1 MTTEKIIMIVDDN
14 ATNLKLASD
23 VLEIEG
29 FHVVRCSDAEGA
41 LASIGKKHPDLILM
55 DIALPGIDGLELTRM
70 LKASD
75 DTRHIRVIALT
86 AFAMK
91 QDHERALAAG
101 CDGFITKPIDT
112 RRFKDQII
120 PYL

>member
-29 FHVVRCSDAEGA
+29 FQVVRCSDAEGA
-41 LASIGKKHPDLILM
+41 LASIEKKHPDLILM
-55 DIALPGIDGLELTRM
+55 DIALPGIDGLEFTRL
-70 LKASD
+70 LKAND
-75 DTRHIRVIALT
+75 ATRHIRIIALT

>member
-1 MTTEKIIMIVDDN
+1 MIIDDN
-14 ATNLKLASD
+14 ATNLTLASD
-23 VLEIEG
+23 VLELEG
-29 FHVVRCSDAEGA
+29 FRVVRCSDAEGA
-41 LASIGKKHPDLILM
+41 LAAIGEKHPDLILT

-70 LKASD
+70 LKAN
-75 DTRHIRVIALT
+75 DTTRQIKIIALT

-91 QDHERALAAG
+91 QDHEKALAAG

-112 RRFKDQII
+112 RRFKDQIT

>member
-41 LASIGKKHPDLILM
+41 IASIGQNHPDLILM

-70 LKASD
+70 LKAND
-75 DTRHIRVIALT
+75 ATRHIRIIALT

>member
-41 LASIGKKHPDLILM
+41 LAAIAKKHPDVILM

-70 LKASD
+70 LKANT
-75 DTRHIRVIALT
+75 DTRHIRIIALT

-112 RRFKDQII
+112 RRFKDQIT

>member
-14 ATNLKLASD
+14 ATNLRLASD

-29 FHVVRCSDAEGA
+29 FQVVRCSDAEGA
-41 LASIGKKHPDLILM
+41 LSSIDKKHPDLILM

-70 LKASD
+70 LKANDS
-75 DTRHIRVIALT
+75 TRHIRIIALT

-91 QDHERALAAG
+91 QDREKALAAG

-112 RRFKDQII
+112 RRFKDQIV

>member
-41 LASIGKKHPDLILM
+41 LAALGKKHPDVILM

-70 LKASD
+70 LKGNAA
-75 DTRHIRVIALT
+75 TRHIRIIALT

-112 RRFKDQII
+112 RRFKDQIV

>member
-1 MTTEKIIMIVDDN
+1 
-14 ATNLKLASD
+14 
-23 VLEIEG
+23 
-29 FHVVRCSDAEGA
+29 
-41 LASIGKKHPDLILM
+41 M

-70 LKASD
+70 LKASAT
-75 DTRHIRVIALT
+75 TRHIRIIALT

-91 QDHERALAAG
+91 QDHEKALAAG

-112 RRFKDQII
+112 RRFKDQIV

>member
-29 FHVVRCSDAEGA
+29 FQVVRCSDAEGA
-41 LASIGKKHPDLILM
+41 LSSIGKKHPDVILM

-70 LKASD
+70 LKAD
-75 DTRHIRVIALT
+75 DATRHIRIIALT

-112 RRFKDQII
+112 RRFKDQIV

>member
-29 FHVVRCSDAEGA
+29 FQVVRCSDAESA
-41 LASIGKKHPDLILM
+41 IASIGKKHPDLILM

-75 DTRHIRVIALT
+75 ATRHIRIIALT

-101 CDGFITKPIDT
+101 CDSFITKPIDT

>member
-29 FHVVRCSDAEGA
+29 FQVVRCSDAEGA
-41 LASIGKKHPDLILM
+41 LAALGEKHPDVILM

-70 LKASD
+70 LKANAA
-75 DTRHIRVIALT
+75 TRHIRIIALT

-112 RRFKDQII
+112 RRFKDQIV

>member
-41 LASIGKKHPDLILM
+41 LAAIGKRHPDLILM

-70 LKASD
+70 LKAD
-75 DTRHIRVIALT
+75 DATRHIRVIALT

-112 RRFKDQII
+112 RRFKDQIV